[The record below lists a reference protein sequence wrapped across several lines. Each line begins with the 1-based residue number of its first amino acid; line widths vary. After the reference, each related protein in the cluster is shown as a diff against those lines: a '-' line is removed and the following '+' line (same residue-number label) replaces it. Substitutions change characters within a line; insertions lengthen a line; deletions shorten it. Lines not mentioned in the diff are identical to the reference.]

1 MKDLQDIIEKAWEDR
16 SLLNQQQTID
26 AIREV
31 VRLCDQGILRCAEPS
46 ENGWKVNQWVKK
58 GIVLYWIVYIT
69 VDGDLGGHFDIVFL
83 MFC

>member
-16 SLLNQQQTID
+16 SLLNQQPTID

-46 ENGWKVNQWVKK
+46 ENG
-58 GIVLYWIVYIT
+58 
-69 VDGDLGGHFDIVFL
+69 
-83 MFC
+83 